1 MVIVALWHHKRFN
14 AKHKNENQYATKFRL
29 QMIVE
34 CGVLLNTRALVGWFW
49 ELLLIVVYVEQGAQ
63 TNNTFLKWFRPM
75 LGSSHFFFRT
85 LISFKSILK
94 MKTYGYHQ

>member
-1 MVIVALWHHKRFN
+1 
-14 AKHKNENQYATKFRL
+14 
-29 QMIVE
+29 
-34 CGVLLNTRALVGWFW
+34 
-49 ELLLIVVYVEQGAQ
+49 VVYVEQGAQ